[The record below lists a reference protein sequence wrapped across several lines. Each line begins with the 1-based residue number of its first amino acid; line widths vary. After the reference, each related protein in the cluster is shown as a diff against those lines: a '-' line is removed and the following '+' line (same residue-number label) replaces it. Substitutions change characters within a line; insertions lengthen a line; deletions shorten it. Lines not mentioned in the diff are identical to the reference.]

1 MTENLLKKPKELINQ
16 AVSAI
21 KGPDV
26 ETLVEE
32 FTSEMTLVAE
42 GLCEDQQRLRRELE
56 EVKNHRKTDL
66 ASTQSR
72 QDQLLNRISQWERET
87 DDRLKALSARVD
99 QLEKKQPKTR
109 GAASVIR
116 QATLLAAIVCGSW
129 VVVTLLN
136 LLKSLLMG

>member
-42 GLCEDQQRLRRELE
+42 GLCEDQQRLRRELDSL
-56 EVKNHRKTDL
+56 KTDRETDRSS
-66 ASTQSR
+66 AQAR
-72 QDQLLNRISQWERET
+72 EEQLLNRLSQWERET
-87 DDRLKALSARVD
+87 DDRLKDLSARLD
-99 QLEKKQPKTR
+99 QLEKKPPKAR
-109 GAASVIR
+109 GAAPVIR
-116 QATLLAAIVCGSW
+116 QATILVSIVCGSW

-136 LLKSLLMG
+136 LLKSLLLK

>member
-42 GLCEDQQRLRRELE
+42 GLCEEQQRQRRERE
-56 EVKNHRKTDL
+56 EVKN
-66 ASTQSR
+66 Q
-72 QDQLLNRISQWERET
+72 RET
-87 DDRLKALSARVD
+87 
-99 QLEKKQPKTR
+99 E
-109 GAASVIR
+109 
-116 QATLLAAIVCGSW
+116 
-129 VVVTLLN
+129 
-136 LLKSLLMG
+136 